1 MQELLPDE
9 DVLGAFLGVTG
20 PRPGTEA
27 LLIAFG
33 VIESLLLLYGLLAVF
48 GVRTRRHCYT
58 MARTSSALVVIDT
71 GLRQVPKAGM
81 PITRLTPDRLL
92 HIAGTLDSGFAEL
105 DGHRYWLYGAHQDEA
120 RRLSRLGPTAP

>member
-1 MQELLPDE
+1 MLPDE

-27 LLIAFG
+27 LLFM
-33 VIESLLLLYGLLAVF
+33 LGLFAVF
-48 GVRTRRHCYT
+48 GVTARRRFCT
-58 MARTSSALVVIDT
+58 IARTQSAFVVIDT
-71 GLRQVPKAGM
+71 GRRSAPRAGM
-81 PITRLTPDRLL
+81 SMTRFTPDRLL
-92 HIAGTLDSGFAEL
+92 QVIDADDPFAEL